1 MVMVNAVLAAM
12 FCMFV
17 GLVNLLEG
25 IAVVAGICPIGAGLQ
40 DPPLTWRPL
49 VMVCPVVAQ
58 KLIKLFEDV
67 KDGTWPASATA

>member
-1 MVMVNAVLAAM
+1 MVMVNAWLAAM
-12 FCMFV
+12 SCKFL

-40 DPPLTWRPL
+40 DPPLTWAPL

-58 KLIKLFEDV
+58 KLMKLFDDV
-67 KDGTWPASATA
+67 KDATWPGVGTC